1 MGRNG
6 IVSIGNVKELGPNK
20 VAGTGGTGGS
30 NVAGRGFMVKGA
42 VEAGMWAPQQE
53 LQGVADPLLGL

>member
-6 IVSIGNVKELGPNK
+6 IVSIGNVKVLGPAE
-20 VAGTGGTGGS
+20 VAGTGGIGGS
-30 NVAGRGFMVKGA
+30 NVAGRGFVAKGF
-42 VEAGMWAPQQE
+42 VEAGMWGPQQE